1 MPKMKTHKGA
11 AKRFKLSANGKL
23 MRSKGMKSHLRR
35 MKSKRTKRLFGA
47 KVLLDEA
54 VGQRIRKLIRR

>member
-35 MKSKRTKRLFGA
+35 KKSKEQKDFL
-47 KVLLDEA
+47 VLKYYWMRQLGKE
-54 VGQRIRKLIRR
+54 